1 MFRLTLLL
9 ALATVVACGGKE
21 KKPETAPAGEAAL
34 EMPKDVPDDD
44 ASKAFAR
51 KLMKHKARDFRP
63 TEASGAQLVYKTMT
77 FNPDHTWVATALMT
91 ADGET
96 FDCNERGTWKMDAA
110 DDRDTAHMDWKLEK
124 STCAGR
130 PQEGNM
136 RVHVR
141 ISDEGDYKVVMR

>member
-1 MFRLTLLL
+1 MFRLTVLLS
-9 ALATVVACGGKE
+9 LATLVACGGK
-21 KKPETAPAGEAAL
+21 KKEPETSGEVAAVEL
-34 EMPKDVPDDD
+34 PSDIPDDD

-91 ADGET
+91 AQDET
-96 FDCNERGTWKMDAA
+96 FDCTERGTWKMDKA
-110 DDRDTAHMDWKLEK
+110 DDRDTAHMNWKLEK

-130 PQEGNM
+130 PQEGDM

-141 ISDEGDYKVVMR
+141 ITDEGDYHVVMR